1 MLAVAAGQ
9 ATLGQPSSSA
19 AAAAPK
25 RRDPTPDHPPYS
37 WMIEEAIEALGE
49 DGGSAESAISGFI
62 RGRYP
67 GVPAAHD
74 RFLRH
79 YLAKHVAEGLFV
91 CTAPGR
97 YSCCSDDEPQP
108 VLALTEAPA
117 AAAAAP
123 ARAGPPPT
131 QPKRARGRPRK
142 DGSLVVAKRG
152 RGRPRRDDSQAAAAA
167 ASAGPPTTGAK
178 RGPGRPRKYGS
189 PAAASAGS
197 PSTGAKR
204 GRGRPRKD
212 GSPPKP
218 ASGKKF
224 VSGSPSAMPKRRGRS
239 RLLTEVGAADV
250 SGEALVTDK
259 KDSTEAPSATD
270 KNHGEPC
277 ELALVIVN
285 NGSGAALVTEE
296 DGGEAPA
303 AKPPLLAKEPAAFS
317 TPECSTQPC
326 KLPLVAADEN
336 SAPALAS
343 DKEGDTEA
351 PFVKHKRPRRTCRSE
366 PAKSTCGPAPTS
378 IADKKAGGNAA
389 SAPPKGHGW
398 VRKPTLMAAPNEAR
412 SVPVKPRRK
421 PRKQFLLNFYD
432 EVPNN
437 PKFCVLA
444 LPAQAPG
451 GTKAQ

>member
-1 MLAVAAGQ
+1 MGF
-9 ATLGQPSSSA
+9 GWA
-19 AAAAPK
+19 AAADDRRGDPGAGRGRRLGGVRHLGLHPRQGPPRPPAAP
-25 RRDPTPDHPPYS
+25 
-37 WMIEEAIEALGE
+37 AL
-49 DGGSAESAISGFI
+49 SGFI
-62 RGRYP
+62 RGRSP

-74 RFLRH
+74 RFLRY

-91 CTAPGR
+91 CAAPGR

-108 VLALTEAPA
+108 ELALTEVLA
-117 AAAAAP
+117 AAA
-123 ARAGPPPT
+123 

-142 DGSLVVAKRG
+142 DDSLVVVKRG
-152 RGRPRRDDSQAAAAA
+152 RGRPRRDDSQAAAVAV
-167 ASAGPPTTGAK
+167 SAWPPM
-178 RGPGRPRKYGS
+178 
-189 PAAASAGS
+189 
-197 PSTGAKR
+197 TGAKR

-212 GSPPKP
+212 GSAPKP

-239 RLLTEVGAADV
+239 CLLTDVGVADV

-270 KNHGEPC
+270 KNHGEPRG
-277 ELALVIVN
+277 LALVIVN
-285 NGSGAALVTEE
+285 DGSGAALVTEK

-303 AKPPLLAKEPAAFS
+303 AKRPLLAKDPAAFS

-351 PFVKHKRPRRTCRSE
+351 PFVKHKRRRRTCRSE
-366 PAKSTCGPAPTS
+366 PAKSTCGSPSTS
-378 IADKKAGGNAA
+378 IADKKAGGNVA
-389 SAPPKGHGW
+389 SAPPKGRGW
-398 VRKPTLMAAPNEAR
+398 LRKPSLMAAADDEITPNEAR
-412 SVPVKPRRK
+412 SAQVKPRRK

-432 EVPNN
+432 EVPNS

-444 LPAQAPG
+444 LPAQVPG
-451 GTKAQ
+451 ATKAP

>member
-9 ATLGQPSSSA
+9 ATLGEPSSSAPAA

-37 WMIEEAIEALGE
+37 WMIEEAIQALGE
-49 DGGSAESAISGFI
+49 DGGPAESAISGFI

-74 RFLRH
+74 RFLRY

-91 CTAPGR
+91 CAAPGR

-108 VLALTEAPA
+108 ELALTEVLA
-117 AAAAAP
+117 AAA
-123 ARAGPPPT
+123 

-142 DGSLVVAKRG
+142 DDSLVVVKRG
-152 RGRPRRDDSQAAAAA
+152 RGRPRRDDSQAAAVAV
-167 ASAGPPTTGAK
+167 SAWPPM
-178 RGPGRPRKYGS
+178 
-189 PAAASAGS
+189 
-197 PSTGAKR
+197 TGAKR

-212 GSPPKP
+212 GSAPKP

-239 RLLTEVGAADV
+239 RLLTDVGAADV

-270 KNHGEPC
+270 KNHGEPRG
-277 ELALVIVN
+277 LALVIVN
-285 NGSGAALVTEE
+285 DGSGAALVTEK

-303 AKPPLLAKEPAAFS
+303 AKRPLLAKEPAAFS

-351 PFVKHKRPRRTCRSE
+351 PFVKHKRRRRTCRSE
-366 PAKSTCGPAPTS
+366 PAKSTCGSPSTS
-378 IADKKAGGNAA
+378 IADKKAGGNVA
-389 SAPPKGHGW
+389 SAPPKGRGW
-398 VRKPTLMAAPNEAR
+398 LRKPSLMAAADDEITPNEAR
-412 SVPVKPRRK
+412 SAQVKPRRK

-432 EVPNN
+432 EVPNS

-444 LPAQAPG
+444 LPAQVPG
-451 GTKAQ
+451 ATKAL

>member
-9 ATLGQPSSSA
+9 ATLGEPSSSA
-19 AAAAPK
+19 AAAAAVPK

-37 WMIEEAIEALGE
+37 WMIEEAIQALGE

-74 RFLRH
+74 RFLRY

-91 CTAPGR
+91 CAAPGR

-108 VLALTEAPA
+108 ELALTDVL

-123 ARAGPPPT
+123 A

-142 DGSLVVAKRG
+142 DSSLVVVKRG
-152 RGRPRRDDSQAAAAA
+152 RGRPRRDDSQAAAVAV
-167 ASAGPPTTGAK
+167 SAGPPM
-178 RGPGRPRKYGS
+178 
-189 PAAASAGS
+189 
-197 PSTGAKR
+197 TGAKR

-212 GSPPKP
+212 GSAPKP

-239 RLLTEVGAADV
+239 RLLTDVGAADV

-270 KNHGEPC
+270 KNHGEPR
-277 ELALVIVN
+277 ELALAIVN
-285 NGSGAALVTEE
+285 DGSGAALLTEE

-303 AKPPLLAKEPAAFS
+303 AKRPLLAKEPAAFS

-336 SAPALAS
+336 SARALAS

-351 PFVKHKRPRRTCRSE
+351 PFVKHKRRRRTCRSE
-366 PAKSTCGPAPTS
+366 PAKSTCGSPSTS
-378 IADKKAGGNAA
+378 IADKKAGGNVA
-389 SAPPKGHGW
+389 SAPPKGRGW
-398 VRKPTLMAAPNEAR
+398 LRKPTLMAAAADEITPNEAR
-412 SVPVKPRRK
+412 SLPGKPRRK

-432 EVPNN
+432 EVPNS

-444 LPAQAPG
+444 LPAQVPG
-451 GTKAQ
+451 ATKAP

>member
-9 ATLGQPSSSA
+9 ATLGEPSSSA
-19 AAAAPK
+19 AAAAAALPK

-37 WMIEEAIEALGE
+37 WMIEEAIQALGE

-74 RFLRH
+74 RFLRY

-91 CTAPGR
+91 CAAPGR

-108 VLALTEAPA
+108 ELALTEVLA
-117 AAAAAP
+117 AAA
-123 ARAGPPPT
+123 

-142 DGSLVVAKRG
+142 DSSLVVVKRG
-152 RGRPRRDDSQAAAAA
+152 RGRPRRDDSQAAAVAV
-167 ASAGPPTTGAK
+167 SAGPPM
-178 RGPGRPRKYGS
+178 
-189 PAAASAGS
+189 
-197 PSTGAKR
+197 TGAKR

-212 GSPPKP
+212 GSAPKP

-239 RLLTEVGAADV
+239 RLLTDVGAADV

-270 KNHGEPC
+270 KNHGEPRG
-277 ELALVIVN
+277 LALVIVN
-285 NGSGAALVTEE
+285 DGSGAALVTEE

-303 AKPPLLAKEPAAFS
+303 AKRPLLAKEPAAFS
-317 TPECSTQPC
+317 TPECSTKPC

-351 PFVKHKRPRRTCRSE
+351 PFVKHKCRRRTCRSE
-366 PAKSTCGPAPTS
+366 PAKSTCGSPSTS
-378 IADKKAGGNAA
+378 IADKKAGGNVA
-389 SAPPKGHGW
+389 SAPPKGRGW
-398 VRKPTLMAAPNEAR
+398 LRKPTLMAATDDEITPNEAR
-412 SVPVKPRRK
+412 SAQVKPRRK

-432 EVPNN
+432 EVPNS

-444 LPAQAPG
+444 LPAQVPG
-451 GTKAQ
+451 ATKAP

>member
-9 ATLGQPSSSA
+9 ATLGEPSSSA
-19 AAAAPK
+19 AAAAAVPK

-37 WMIEEAIEALGE
+37 WMIEEAIQALGE

-62 RGRYP
+62 RDRYP

-74 RFLRH
+74 RFLRY

-91 CTAPGR
+91 CAAPGR

-108 VLALTEAPA
+108 ELALTEVL

-123 ARAGPPPT
+123 AKAGPPPT
-131 QPKRARGRPRK
+131 EPKRARGRPRK
-142 DGSLVVAKRG
+142 DDSLVVVKRG
-152 RGRPRRDDSQAAAAA
+152 RGRPRRDDWQTAAVAV
-167 ASAGPPTTGAK
+167 SAGPLMTGAK
-178 RGPGRPRKYGS
+178 RGPGPPKKDGS
-189 PAAASAGS
+189 PAA
-197 PSTGAKR
+197 GAKR

-212 GSPPKP
+212 GLPANP

-250 SGEALVTDK
+250 PGEALVTDK
-259 KDSTEAPSATD
+259 KDNNEAPSATD
-270 KNHGEPC
+270 KNHGEPR

-285 NGSGAALVTEE
+285 DGSGAALVTEE

-303 AKPPLLAKEPAAFS
+303 AKRPLLAKEPAAFS

-351 PFVKHKRPRRTCRSE
+351 PFVKHKRRRRTCRSE
-366 PAKSTCGPAPTS
+366 PAKSTCGSASTS
-378 IADKKAGGNAA
+378 IADKKAGGNVA
-389 SAPPKGHGW
+389 SAPPKGRGW
-398 VRKPTLMAAPNEAR
+398 LRKPTLMDAAADEITPNEAR
-412 SVPVKPRRK
+412 SALVKPRRK

-444 LPAQAPG
+444 LPAQVPG
-451 GTKAQ
+451 ATKAP

>member
-1 MLAVAAGQ
+1 
-9 ATLGQPSSSA
+9 
-19 AAAAPK
+19 
-25 RRDPTPDHPPYS
+25 
-37 WMIEEAIEALGE
+37 MIEEAILALGE

-74 RFLRH
+74 RFLRY
-79 YLAKHVAEGLFV
+79 YLAKHVAEGLFI
-91 CTAPGR
+91 CAAPGR

-108 VLALTEAPA
+108 VLTLAEAP

-123 ARAGPPPT
+123 ARAGPPPI

-142 DGSLVVAKRG
+142 DDSLAVVKRG

-167 ASAGPPTTGAK
+167 ASAGPLTTGAK

-197 PSTGAKR
+197 PATEVKR

-224 VSGSPSAMPKRRGRS
+224 GSGSPSTTPKRRGRS
-239 RLLTEVGAADV
+239 RLLAEAAVADV

-270 KNHGEPC
+270 KNHGEPRH
-277 ELALVIVN
+277 LALVIN
-285 NGSGAALVTEE
+285 DGSAAALVTED
-296 DGGEAPA
+296 DGDEAPA
-303 AKPPLLAKEPAAFS
+303 AKRPLLAKEPAAAFS
-317 TPECSTQPC
+317 MPECSTQPS
-326 KLPLVAADEN
+326 KLSLVAADED
-336 SAPALAS
+336 SAPAQAS

-351 PFVKHKRPRRTCRSE
+351 PFGKHKRRRRTCRSE
-366 PAKSTCGPAPTS
+366 PAKSTCGSAPTS
-378 IADKKAGGNAA
+378 IADKKARGNAA

-398 VRKPTLMAAPNEAR
+398 LRKPTLMAAAGDLTPNETR
-412 SVPVKPRRK
+412 PVPVKPRRK

-432 EVPNN
+432 EVPNS

-444 LPAQAPG
+444 LPAQVPGAP
-451 GTKAQ
+451 KAK